1 MGEKLFNVLFIRTG
15 NSARSIF
22 AERLII
28 GLGAGNFAVTA
39 RATIREAGCDR
50 TDNGVGIRRNG
61 GIRLYSRVYPR
72 TRCVRHECSV
82 RGYCKA
88 GVRQCHGCL

>member
-1 MGEKLFNVLFIRTG
+1 MAEKLFNVLFIRTG

-39 RATIREAGCDR
+39 RATIREAG
-50 TDNGVGIRRNG
+50 
-61 GIRLYSRVYPR
+61 
-72 TRCVRHECSV
+72 
-82 RGYCKA
+82 
-88 GVRQCHGCL
+88 